1 MTELSPATEPVAAAP
16 TATAAEAARYAV
28 LRRLG
33 PALKHDML
41 VNLQAVTMMSEL
53 LGARLERGM
62 PTQSELQNSL
72 ARIHRLARE
81 AVANCLKVVG
91 WIEPPEDEVIGLRE
105 GVEEGLA
112 LVRSSFNFRGFT
124 LRADLPAN
132 NFDVSRVV
140 LRHMLLASLIHL
152 TDQAA
157 GPGEVLVHG
166 DIAAGMVVL
175 TLQWQPRPQ
184 GEAMPFEPAYRLLD
198 WADVQALAN
207 AESLHLRQDKGC
219 IVMRLPRMV
228 TTTPLQIAPL

>member
-1 MTELSPATEPVAAAP
+1 MTELSPAAEPVAAAP

-53 LGARLERGM
+53 LGARLERGV
-62 PTQSELQNSL
+62 PTQAELQNNL
-72 ARIHRLARE
+72 ARIHRMARD
-81 AVANCLKVVG
+81 AVANCLRVVG

-105 GVEEGLA
+105 GVEESLA
-112 LVRSSFNFRGFT
+112 LVRGSFNFRGFA
-124 LRADLPAN
+124 LRAELPAN
-132 NFDVSRVV
+132 NFDVSRVL

-152 TDQAA
+152 TDQAS
-157 GPGEVLVHG
+157 GPGELLVHG

-175 TLQWQPRPQ
+175 SLHWQARSD
-184 GEAMPFEPAYRLLD
+184 GDAMPFEPAYRLLD
-198 WADVQALAN
+198 WADVQALAD
-207 AESLHLRQDKGC
+207 AESLHLRQESGR

>member
-1 MTELSPATEPVAAAP
+1 MTELSPATESVAAVSP
-16 TATAAEAARYAV
+16 ATAAEAARYAV

-62 PTQSELQNSL
+62 PTQAELQNSL
-72 ARIHRLARE
+72 ARIHRTARE

-105 GVEEGLA
+105 GVEASLA
-112 LVRSSFNFRGFT
+112 LVRSSFNFR
-124 LRADLPAN
+124 
-132 NFDVSRVV
+132 
-140 LRHMLLASLIHL
+140 
-152 TDQAA
+152 
-157 GPGEVLVHG
+157 
-166 DIAAGMVVL
+166 GMVVL

-184 GEAMPFEPAYRLLD
+184 GEAMPFEPSYRLLD
-198 WADVQALAN
+198 WANVQALADV
-207 AESLHLRQDKGC
+207 ESLHLRREKGC
-219 IVMRLPRMV
+219 IVLRLPRMV

>member
-1 MTELSPATEPVAAAP
+1 MTELSPATESVAAVSP
-16 TATAAEAARYAV
+16 AV
-28 LRRLG
+28 
-33 PALKHDML
+33 KHDLL

-62 PTQSELQNSL
+62 PTQTELQNSL
-72 ARIHRLARE
+72 ARIHRTARE

-105 GVEEGLA
+105 GVEASLA
-112 LVRSSFNFRGFT
+112 LVRSSFSFRGVT
-124 LRADLPAN
+124 LRAELPAN
-132 NFDVSRVV
+132 NFDVSRVL
-140 LRHMLLASLIHL
+140 LRHMLLACLIHL

-157 GPGEVLVHG
+157 GPGEALVCG
-166 DIAAGMVVL
+166 DITAGMVVL

-184 GEAMPFEPAYRLLD
+184 GEAMPFEPSYRLLD
-198 WADVQALAN
+198 WADVQALADV
-207 AESLHLRQDKGC
+207 ESLHLRQEKGC